1 MDNVKRKK
9 SEDRSED
16 EKYTSRTQANGIK
29 SKRIKHNEGCFDE
42 LSKPPSPKHPKDI
55 THSNAYDQVLDT
67 SEDKNHIFDNTDFGN
82 NPREMCFGSS
92 LNKDLSHTS
101 YLKDDKIG
109 KVVASDHEKVVYA
122 DHVVKSNSTKKDVH
136 EISFPHTDDFF
147 KIGFEKDSCLEKF
160 TTEITAFEESLYKD
174 FVDFVPEAERVA
186 PLTSAGGRVT
196 TDFRLG
202 NISLKS
208 EEEIQLNSQTFYPKN
223 IPERITRV
231 NLGSSNIYGMETFPR
246 GKLIIINVEVFRKS
260 SGLSE
265 NPRKGT
271 DKDAAGLQQ
280 LFLDLGFIVERHDNP
295 TTSEIKDVLSAAAN
309 EDYSNLSCFACA
321 LLSHGKEGL
330 IYGTDGPVNIIDL
343 TSLFRTKELAGK
355 PKIIFLQACRG
366 AKYMESYNFVE
377 GPRATANRSVP
388 DLPVGFD
395 FLFCCSTVEGYY
407 AWRHKERGSWFIQIL
422 IKVFRKFAHQMD
434 MMRMLTFVNLF
445 IARQKSQTDT
455 VASSDKRQ
463 IGSII
468 SQLRHELFFSP
479 PYGPLQSKHG
489 V

>member
-1 MDNVKRKK
+1 MDNVQPKK
-9 SEDRSED
+9 SENRSED
-16 EKYTSRTQANGIK
+16 EKCTSTKLPNEIKPEGIK
-29 SKRIKHNEGCFDE
+29 RNAEYFDE
-42 LSKPPSPKHPKDI
+42 LGKPPLPKRPKGI
-55 THSNAYDQVLDT
+55 KHSNDYDQILDT
-67 SEDKNHIFDNTDFGN
+67 SEDKKHILDNIDFGN
-82 NPREMCFGSS
+82 NPRGMRFDS
-92 LNKDLSHTS
+92 LLDKDPSHTS
-101 YLKDDKIG
+101 YLKDHKIG
-109 KVVASDHEKVVYA
+109 KVIASDHEKVVYA

-186 PLTSAGGRVT
+186 PLTSAGERVT

-202 NISLKS
+202 NISLKP
-208 EEEIQLNSQTFYPKN
+208 EEKIQLNSQTFYPKN

-407 AWRHKERGSWFIQIL
+407 AWRHEERGSWFIQIL
-422 IKVFRKFAHQMD
+422 IEVFRKFAHQMD
-434 MMRMLTFVNLF
+434 IMRMLTLVNLL

-463 IGSII
+463 VGSII

-479 PYGPLQSKHG
+479 PYGPLQSKRG

>member
-9 SEDRSED
+9 REDRSED

-147 KIGFEKDSCLEKF
+147 KIGFEKDSCLEKS
-160 TTEITAFEESLYKD
+160 TTEIKAFEESMYKD
-174 FVDFVPEAERVA
+174 FVDLVPEAERVV
-186 PLTSAGGRVT
+186 PLTSAGERVT
-196 TDFRLG
+196 TDSWLG

-223 IPERITRV
+223 IPERIARF
-231 NLGSSNIYGMETFPR
+231 NLDSSNIYGMKTFPR

-295 TTSEIKDVLSAAAN
+295 TTSEIKNVLHAAAN

-321 LLSHGKEGL
+321 LLSHGEEGI
-330 IYGTDGPVNIIDL
+330 IYGTDGSVNIIDL

-366 AKYMESYNFVE
+366 AKYMESYNLVE
-377 GPRATANRSVP
+377 GPRATSNRSVP

-434 MMRMLTFVNLF
+434 IMRMLTFVNLF

-489 V
+489 I